1 MEIKGGHM
9 RENKKIC
16 FNLKWLLV
24 LGIVF
29 LFLSFS
35 AIAFAQSEEIILKQG
50 MIGDDIVKLQM
61 KLQEYGYY
69 QDEIDG
75 IFGIGTK
82 LALINFQLDCKLEA
96 DGVAGMNTFE
106 VLRNFRAQDAV
117 NRGQSEGRWG
127 RQIAYFAQQFIGVPY
142 LWAGQSRAGF
152 DCSGFIYYVFSNCG
166 IKLPRMADEQFE
178 VGVFIDEENLRAGDL
193 VFFTTYESGASH
205 VGIYI
210 GNGHFI
216 HASSGAGSVVITPM
230 RKQYY
235 LERYLGARRII
246 E

>member
-1 MEIKGGHM
+1 M
-9 RENKKIC
+9 RENKKQC
-16 FNLKWLLV
+16 FNLRWLLF
-24 LGIVF
+24 LGIVCF
-29 LFLSFS
+29 FLSFS
-35 AIAFAQSEEIILKQG
+35 ANAFAQSEGIILKQG
-50 MIGDDIVKLQM
+50 ILGNDVIKLQT

-75 IFGIGTK
+75 SFGIATK
-82 LALINFQLDCKLEA
+82 LALINFQLDCNLEA

-106 VLRNFRAQDAV
+106 ALKNFRAQDAV

-127 RQIAYFAQQFIGVPY
+127 RRIAYFAQQFIGVPY
-142 LWAGQSRAGF
+142 LWAGQSRVGF
-152 DCSGFIYYVFSNCG
+152 DCSGFIYYVFLNHG
-166 IKLPRMADEQFE
+166 IELPRMANEQFE
-178 VGVFIDEENLRAGDL
+178 VGVFIDVENLRPGDL
-193 VFFTTYESGASH
+193 VFFSTYEPGASH

-216 HASSGAGSVVITPM
+216 HASSGAGSVVITPL

-235 LERYLGARRII
+235 WERYLGARRII